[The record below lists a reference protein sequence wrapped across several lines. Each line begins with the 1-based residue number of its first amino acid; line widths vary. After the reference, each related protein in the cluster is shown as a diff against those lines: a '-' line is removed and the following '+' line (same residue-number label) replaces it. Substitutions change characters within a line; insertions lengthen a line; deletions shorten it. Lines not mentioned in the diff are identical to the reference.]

1 MIRVVSRLLALLVVL
16 FGAAALST
24 GPRSGARLAS
34 SLDRRA
40 VTQTLIAAC
49 TVAPQAKPAGAYGEF
64 EPGAKGA
71 KKKGG
76 RGPAPAPTKPP
87 TPGGA
92 YNPGAEMYGKS
103 LK

>member
-1 MIRVVSRLLALLVVL
+1 MKLIKSAVALLLVV
-16 FGAAALST
+16 FDASALGTT
-24 GPRSGARLAS
+24 GTRSGARLAS
-34 SLDRRA
+34 AGLDRRA

-49 TVAPQAKPAGAYGEF
+49 TVSPQAKPSVAYGEF

-71 KKKGG
+71 KKKS
-76 RGPAPAPTKPP
+76 RAPAPAPTKPP

-92 YNPGAEMYGKS
+92 YNPGAEAYGKS